1 MTAKIKFIEYHLPE
15 RQLTNEDLEKEG
27 VFDAKKIFEKTGI
40 KSRHISAEGE
50 TSSDLAYQA
59 VEKLITKN
67 NIDRNSIDY
76 LIFCTQS
83 PDYILPT
90 SSCILQNRLNLSTK
104 TACFDFNLGCSG
116 YVYGLFLSKALIES
130 KQARRVL
137 FLTGETYTKSIY
149 AKDKSNRTIFGD
161 AGSATMIEFEESE
174 KEYMHSFVLGTDG
187 SGYQN
192 LIIPHGGFR
201 HPIDS
206 TSDEEKTDID
216 GNVRTNRSLF
226 MNGSE
231 IFSFTISAVPK
242 IYNECLEKAKLN
254 QSDIDFY
261 LFHQANAFMIN
272 YLVKKMKIPQEK
284 VLMNMENIGNTVS
297 NTLPIL
303 LKDYLEKGV
312 IKEGMKLMLLG
323 FGVGYSYGAN
333 IIEV

>member
-1 MTAKIKFIEYHLPE
+1 
-15 RQLTNEDLEKEG
+15 LTNEDLEKEG

-67 NIDRNSIDY
+67 NIDRNSVDY

-83 PDYILPT
+83 PDFILPT
-90 SSCILQNRLNLSTK
+90 SSCIIQNRLNLSTK